1 MGLVIKKQNP
11 PLILT
16 HKNYKIGERMG
27 LFVWGFLKRKR
38 DFFSR
43 VFDFFFSDF
52 AFIYSFFLLF
62 LTQSYINFLP
72 LFLVSPLMIF
82 PRVRG
87 EGSLQQNMKEQ
98 EANIGVPWYTSATH
112 PFEGVGSIGVAWYT
126 NASSI
131 LIRCV
136 SALLAFFVFF
146 STYGLTFIRL
156 FRGLSKLFSP
166 DFICMESF
174 GCLVSNGPIL
184 ARFGATVIEIL
195 HLEGR

>member
-1 MGLVIKKQNP
+1 MGLVIKKLNP
-11 PLILT
+11 SLILT

-43 VFDFFFSDF
+43 VFDFFFLTL
-52 AFIYSFFLLF
+52 LLF
-62 LTQSYINFLP
+62 IHFFFYFLHKSYINFLP
-72 LFLVSPLMIF
+72 LFLISPLMIF

-98 EANIGVPWYTSATH
+98 EANIGVPWYTSASH
-112 PFEGVGSIGVAWYT
+112 PFKGVASIGVAWYT
-126 NASSI
+126 NANSI

-146 STYGLTFIRL
+146 STYGLMFIRL
-156 FRGLSKLFSP
+156 FRGFSKLFSP
-166 DFICMESF
+166 NFICMESF

>member
-1 MGLVIKKQNP
+1 MVYHGTLVLATPSNP
-11 PLILT
+11 F
-16 HKNYKIGERMG
+16 K
-27 LFVWGFLKRKR
+27 
-38 DFFSR
+38 
-43 VFDFFFSDF
+43 
-52 AFIYSFFLLF
+52 
-62 LTQSYINFLP
+62 
-72 LFLVSPLMIF
+72 
-82 PRVRG
+82 
-87 EGSLQQNMKEQ
+87 
-98 EANIGVPWYTSATH
+98 GVA
-112 PFEGVGSIGVAWYT
+112 SIGVAWYT

-174 GCLVSNGPIL
+174 GCLVSNGSIL